1 MKGNEKVVK
10 SLNAALS
17 MELGAILQYL
27 HHHWTGEG
35 IESQT
40 ILPIF
45 KQIGMDEM
53 RHAGLIAERINF
65 LEGDPTLAPAKIRK
79 YGDLRKMMQDDLAG
93 EYDAI
98 NYYKKVIKLCDE
110 VGDSTSRLMMEQI
123 LSDEERHAD
132 IWETTL
138 AKHRGTKEKD

>member
-17 MELGAILQYL
+17 MELGAVLQYL

-45 KQIGMDEM
+45 KQIALDEM

-79 YGDLRKMMQDDLAG
+79 YGDLIKMMKDDLSG

-98 NYYKKVIKLCDE
+98 NYYKKVIKLCGE
-110 VGDSTSRLMMEQI
+110 VGDSTTRLMMEQI
-123 LSDEERHAD
+123 LSDEEHHAD

-138 AKHRGTKEKD
+138 AKHKGTKT